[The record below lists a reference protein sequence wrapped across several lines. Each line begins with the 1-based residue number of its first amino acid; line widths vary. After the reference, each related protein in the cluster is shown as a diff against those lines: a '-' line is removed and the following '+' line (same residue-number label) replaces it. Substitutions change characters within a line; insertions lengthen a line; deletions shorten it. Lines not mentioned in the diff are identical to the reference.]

1 MKGIFRTLLPRD
13 DFNAF
18 SKQDYDWIVGLDEAG
33 AGCLAGPLHVGA
45 FVLPRNEFYKNLEEL
60 DEPVRDSKKIQEAQR
75 EKSFNFVQSL
85 SEGAMCRIESVSVSF
100 VEEKNIYWARM
111 ETFLKLTLELDEQL
125 KGRALFIVDGN
136 RLHVAPNKL
145 SDKVF
150 AQRWKD
156 LEAKVFVYPK
166 ADGTYFCVAAASL
179 LAKVSRDRVMAQL
192 SEDFP
197 QYNWKKNKGYSTP
210 DHMALVSE
218 YGLSP
223 HHRQSFCKN
232 IILKNK
238 NLPNLGRSLQGSVSD
253 ARARE
258 VTT

>member
-1 MKGIFRTLLPRD
+1 MSRTLLPRD
-13 DFNAF
+13 DFDAF
-18 SKQDYDWIVGLDEAG
+18 LTQDYDWIVGLDEAG

-45 FVLPRNEFYKNLEEL
+45 FALPRNEFYQNLVEL
-60 DEPVRDSKKIQEAQR
+60 PEPVRDSKKIQEAQR
-75 EKSFNFVQSL
+75 EKSFNFIQSL
-85 SEGAMCRIESVSVSF
+85 GEGAQARIQSVSVSY

-111 ETFLKLTLELDEQL
+111 ETFLDLVIELDDQF
-125 KGRALFIVDGN
+125 KGRALFVVDGN
-136 RLHVAPNKL
+136 RLHVSPKRLSNKN
-145 SDKVF
+145 F

-156 LEAKVFVYPK
+156 LEAKVYAYPK

-192 SEDFP
+192 SEAFP

-223 HHRQSFCKN
+223 HHRPSFCKN
-232 IILKNK
+232 IIFKEK
-238 NLPNLGRSLQGSVSD
+238 RLPGLGHSLQGSEGES
-253 ARARE
+253 RARE
-258 VTT
+258 ITT

>member
-1 MKGIFRTLLPRD
+1 MSRTLLPRD
-13 DFNAF
+13 DFSAF
-18 SKQDYDWIVGLDEAG
+18 LTQDYDWIVGLDEAG

-45 FVLPRNEFYKNLEEL
+45 FALPRNEFYQNLVEL
-60 DEPVRDSKKIQEAQR
+60 PEPVRDSKKIQEAQR
-75 EKSFNFVQSL
+75 EKSFNFIQSL
-85 SEGAMCRIESVSVSF
+85 NEGAINRIESVSVSF

-111 ETFLKLTLELDEQL
+111 ETFLKLVLDLDEQL

-136 RLHVAPNKL
+136 RLHVSPAKL

-150 AQRWKD
+150 AQRWKH
-156 LEAKVFVYPK
+156 LESKVNAYPK

-218 YGLSP
+218 YGLSS
-223 HHRQSFCKN
+223 HHRPSFCKN
-232 IILKNK
+232 IVIKDKKKPIL
-238 NLPNLGRSLQGSVSD
+238 GQSLQGLVSE

-258 VTT
+258 ATT